1 MIKAY
6 KKKTPSG
13 VFFVDYNGKM
23 SYINTVDGENMM
35 QKTYLVGGAVRDML
49 MGLEPKDRDY
59 VVVGSTPEQMLANGF
74 EQVGADFPVFLRD
87 GEEYALA
94 RRERKTGTG
103 YLGFTSEFSVDVTLE
118 QDLSRRDLTINSM
131 AIEWGVDGIGR
142 ECVMIVHDP
151 YGGNADLENKILRH
165 TSDAFAEDPVRV
177 LRLARFRARLGADWT
192 VAPETVELV
201 SKMAKS
207 GVLAELTPERVWK
220 EMSRALMEPN
230 ARLFFDTL
238 LECDALHVVFPE
250 VYRLKTALEARRW
263 HPEGDAYEHT
273 MLVLTQAA
281 EFGFDLE
288 TRVACVAHDFGKGL
302 TPRDQLPKHY
312 GHDVKGVPVTKEFC
326 DRLTV
331 PAKIRDRAM
340 KTTRF
345 HMNMHKL
352 DTLNPKT
359 WVKMFAEMDAF
370 RDPEVVAVLWRV
382 GMCDERGRKGSENNT
397 VQHLHKVVEVF
408 DRVNSVRFNDVF
420 PQGETN
426 VNRIREGMFRARAE
440 AVKKD

>member
-13 VFFVDYNGKM
+13 VFFVDYNSKM
-23 SYINTVDGENMM
+23 SYINRVDGEHMM
-35 QKTYLVGGAVRDML
+35 QKTYLVGGAVRDMV
-49 MGLEPKDRDY
+49 MGVEPKDRDY
-59 VVVGSTPEQMLANGF
+59 VVTGATEADMLSNGF
-74 EQVGADFPVFLRD
+74 EKVGADFPVFLRD

-103 YLGFTSEFSVDVTLE
+103 YLGFTSEFGVDVTLE
-118 QDLSRRDLTINSM
+118 QDLARRDLTVNSM
-131 AIEWGVDGIGR
+131 AMDEDGKLVDPFGGR
-142 ECVMIVHDP
+142 NDMRS
-151 YGGNADLENKILRH
+151 KTLRH

-192 VAPETVELV
+192 VAADTVELV
-201 SKMAKS
+201 SKMAKA
-207 GVLAELTPERVWK
+207 GVLAELTAERVWK

-273 MLVLTQAA
+273 MLVLTQAV

-288 TRVACVAHDFGKGL
+288 TRVACVTHDFGKGL

-331 PAKIRDRAM
+331 PAKMRDRAM

-359 WVKMFAEMDAF
+359 WVKMFMEMDAF

-408 DRVNSVRFNDVF
+408 ESMNNVRFADVF

-426 VNRIREGMFRARAE
+426 VNRIRDGMFHARA
-440 AVKKD
+440 ATVKKD